1 MTGKPRGISLVA
13 TAVCEIPYTVDA
25 RGLGERRTIQPRLA
39 MKPLFLR
46 HTFDPEQA
54 QRENVKVE
62 YTSDHEEMA
71 RWREAPA
78 TSACKRRATDR
89 CVVPHACATEAQPWQ
104 SCVIQP

>member
-1 MTGKPRGISLVA
+1 MTGKPRGISLVV

-25 RGLGERRTIQPRLA
+25 RGLSERITESRLA
-39 MKPLFLR
+39 IETLFLQ
-46 HTFDPEQA
+46 HIFYPEQE

-62 YTSDHEEMA
+62 YTSDHKETARRREEL
-71 RWREAPA
+71 A